1 MHVLKWFVRI
11 FKIKMTVQKIINKI
25 FAVIKLLVIKNNVV
39 KPMIQ
44 LPHIK
49 GVKILWVHVH

>member
-44 LPHIK
+44 
-49 GVKILWVHVH
+49 